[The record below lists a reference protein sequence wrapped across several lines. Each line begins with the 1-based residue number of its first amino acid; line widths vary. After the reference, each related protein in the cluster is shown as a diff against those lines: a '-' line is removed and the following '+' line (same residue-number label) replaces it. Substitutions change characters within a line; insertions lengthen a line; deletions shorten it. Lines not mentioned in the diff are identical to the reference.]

1 MTYEEA
7 LRYVSSLAPKGWRLG
22 LDRMEEFARRAQL
35 LDQAPRFVH
44 IAGTNGKGS
53 VTAFTESILRAAGH
67 RTGAFFSP
75 FVYDP
80 RERVQANGEMISE
93 SDFASIVAA
102 LAPIGEA
109 MEDSPFQGPT
119 EFELKTA
126 VGLRYWQGRA
136 DWVALEVGLG
146 GRLDATNIVTPAVS
160 AIVSIGLD
168 HQKILGDTVEAIA
181 AEKGGIVKP
190 GVPVVI
196 GEMDLGPREVL
207 VRIASERDSPAHLY
221 GSDFSAHAT
230 GLRTADLKTS
240 KRELRGVELGLAGE
254 RQPHNAALALQ
265 ALETAGALDGV
276 PEEAIRQGI
285 AEAYCPG
292 RYEKRGRF
300 ILDGAHN
307 PQAAEVLVESLRA
320 DGIERVPIV
329 TSMVNGHESEP
340 FYAALASVATQAFIA
355 PISSARAQPPERVL
369 ESAQRAGMQAQAFGT
384 VEEAVLAAE
393 QATPDG
399 PILVTG
405 SFYFV
410 GEVGNWLK
418 TCRGLRFG
426 TRPRGRHP

>member
-22 LDRMEEFARRAQL
+22 LDRMEEFARRAGL
-35 LDQAPRFVH
+35 LDDPPRFVH

-80 RERVQANGEMISE
+80 RERVQAHGEMISE
-93 SDFASIVAA
+93 RDFAAIVAA
-102 LAPIGEA
+102 LAPIAEA
-109 MEDSPFQGPT
+109 MEGSPFQGPT

-126 VGLRYWQGRA
+126 VGLKYWQGTA

-160 AIVSIGLD
+160 AVVSIGLD

-181 AEKGGIVKP
+181 AEKGGIVKS

-196 GEMDLGPREVL
+196 GEMDPGPRDVL
-207 VRIASERDSPAHLY
+207 LGIASERGSPTHFY
-221 GSDFSAHAT
+221 GSDFAAHAT
-230 GLRTADLKTS
+230 GLRTADLRTS

-265 ALETAGALDGV
+265 ALEAAGALDGV
-276 PEEAIRQGI
+276 PEEAIRHGL

-292 RYEKRGRF
+292 RYEKQGRF

-329 TSMVNGHESEP
+329 TSMVNGHESEL
-340 FYAALASVATQAFIA
+340 FYAALAPLATQAFVA
-355 PISSARAQPPERVL
+355 PISSARAQPPERIA
-369 ESAQRAGMQAQAFGT
+369 ESAQRAGMQAQAFRT

-393 QATPDG
+393 RASPEG
-399 PILVTG
+399 PVLVTG

-410 GEVGNWLK
+410 GEVGNWLNAQ
-418 TCRGLRFG
+418 RGLSFG
-426 TRPRGRHP
+426 TRPRVRRP